1 MISRPAWYPRV
12 TRHPD
17 YNDEKII
24 LVDANAFSDMAIREH
39 WDDELSFVV
48 NSPASELR
56 IKLNGQVF
64 HETMGAGAMAGMSA
78 DGLRR
83 QRQFIDVYRA
93 NGKILID
100 DALVPFF
107 AVGRLT
113 TYHAILKAILATG
126 NISREDAP
134 IVTDAVVNRI
144 PLFTRERR
152 LPQGVAKALNN
163 KLVKAGIKAHL
174 LWERPEQILLRS

>member
-1 MISRPAWYPRV
+1 MISRPAWYPKV

-64 HETMGAGAMAGMSA
+64 HEAIGAGAEAGMSA
-78 DGLRR
+78 EWLQR
-83 QRQFIDVYRA
+83 QRRFIDVYRA

-100 DALVPFF
+100 DSPVPFF
-107 AVGRLT
+107 ATGRLT
-113 TYHAILKAILATG
+113 IYHTVLRAVLETG
-126 NISREDAP
+126 NVSKEDAP
-134 IVTDAVVNRI
+134 IVTDAIVNRI
-144 PLFTRERR
+144 PLYTRERR
-152 LPQGVAKALNN
+152 LPEGIAKALNN
-163 KLVKAGIKAHL
+163 KLVKAGIKANL